1 MEKRAQTT
9 MGELSLTSRSPGA
22 VLDTNVVLD
31 WLLFADPA
39 VFALAAAVMSG
50 RVRWLATTAMRDELA
65 SVLARGLAAT
75 RGVDAAA
82 LLAAW
87 DAHAQPQAASPAQ
100 SLRCSDPDD
109 QKFIDLA
116 VAAGAR
122 WLVSRDRAVLA
133 LARRAAP
140 SGLTI
145 LGPAQWRLA

>member
-9 MGELSLTSRSPGA
+9 TGELSLTSKSPGA

-39 VFALAAAVMSG
+39 VLALAAAVMSG

-75 RGVDAAA
+75 REVDAAA

-87 DAHAQPQAASPAQ
+87 DAHAQLQAASPAQ